1 MRKAIILIVI
11 ILFAFSSTGLLLSQK
26 NSEDGKFEKTL
37 NTYLDKLWK
46 FYPTAATLAGY
57 HNYDNKLEDLS
68 EKTLDKRHEALGD
81 FNQKFVAKIDKFELS
96 PEVQI
101 DHEIIIDAIDFEFF
115 RHENLV
121 PWEYNPIFYNDILNN
136 CIRSLLTKEFAPIET
151 RAKNAADRLK
161 ALPKLIKQ
169 AKKNLKTPPQIF
181 TETAIKQF
189 PGIINFYKNELPQL
203 IEETPADSKSKL
215 QNNLTKVLPALEDYQ
230 SFLQNELLPRS
241 TGNFRLGQQAHTR
254 LLRLT
259 LQNDLPLQE
268 LINRATADF
277 RNIRNEMFFT
287 CVPFYKIMDPKIDLQ
302 NPPANLTEDMLYDEV
317 VSHVMKRIKGEHVSK
332 GEYLDRIK
340 TSVEEVK
347 NFIIQNELL
356 ELPEV
361 IPNIEPMPLES
372 QGITWTH
379 LTSPGV
385 YENSGTYSLQI
396 TPIPEDWDED
406 QTKSFLEEYNNSF
419 LYFWTIRKVYPG
431 QFVPVFY
438 TRKYPSLLR
447 NLYPNM
453 PLIKAW
459 PVFLEEKLVTS
470 GFGNYDLRLR
480 LNQLKYLLKAVINF
494 QLDLNIHQGSMT
506 KDQAIRLM
514 TIRGFQTQAE
524 AERKWNSIILKSGEA
539 VLVYAGFQELQDMEK
554 EYKNLKGNAFSK
566 KEFLKKLLSYGALPL
581 RHLKKKM
588 LEQ

>member
-26 NSEDGKFEKTL
+26 NSEDGKFEKIINSYL
-37 NTYLDKLWK
+37 NELWK

-169 AKKNLKTPPQIF
+169 AKKNMKTPPQIF

-259 LQNDLPLQE
+259 LQNDIPLQE
-268 LINRATADF
+268 LINRATVDF

-317 VSHVMKRIKGEHVSK
+317 ISHVMKRIKGEHVSK

-406 QTKSFLEEYNNSF
+406 QAKSFLEEYNNSF
-419 LYFWTIRKVYPG
+419 LYFWIIRKVYPG

-438 TRKYPSLLR
+438 TRKYSSLLR

-480 LNQLKYLLKAVINF
+480 LYQLKYLLKAVINF

-566 KEFLKKLLSYGALPL
+566 NEFLKKLLSYGALPL

>member
-11 ILFAFSSTGLLLSQK
+11 ILFAFLSTSLLLSQK

-37 NTYLDKLWK
+37 NTYLDELWK

-57 HNYDNKLEDLS
+57 HNYDNKLENLS
-68 EKTLDKRHEALGD
+68 EKTLDKRHEALGN
-81 FNQKFVAKIDKFELS
+81 FNQQFVAKIDKFKLS

-121 PWEYNPIFYNDILNN
+121 PWEYNPIFYNDVLNN

-203 IEETPADSKSKL
+203 IEETPANSKSKL

-480 LNQLKYLLKAVINF
+480 LYQLKYLLKTIISF

-514 TIRGFQTQAE
+514 TIRGFQTQTE
-524 AERKWNSIILKSGEA
+524 AERKWNNIILKSGEA
-539 VLVYAGFQELQDMEK
+539 TLVYVGFQELQDMEK
-554 EYKNLKGNAFSK
+554 EYKNLKGDAFSK
-566 KEFLKKLLSYGALPL
+566 KEFLKKLLSCGALPL